1 VQDTPESQRQLYE
14 NATFL
19 PLCWLFTHTH
29 TLHTHLATDV
39 EAVRQKP
46 KAKANAE
53 AQNLLHKLW
62 QQILAQTIFSW
73 FRRSQPKGSG
83 YILVVYGWDFGGTGS
98 G

>member
-1 VQDTPESQRQLYE
+1 MLVIYTQTP
-14 NATFL
+14 
-19 PLCWLFTHTH
+19 HTH
-29 TLHTHLATDV
+29 TATDV

-46 KAKANAE
+46 KAIAIAKAKAG

-73 FRRSQPKGSG
+73 FRKSQEKGSE
-83 YILVVYGWDFGGTGS
+83 YILYWDREKGEDRAGS